1 MNLNY
6 IIILLCLLLLAFMLF
21 KEFSR
26 VKKVRLVFRIL
37 ASILVVIA
45 LAFLWFPL
53 KYKSSQTIKQNEL
66 ILITEGASL
75 DSLKAVKAVFY
86 TSDSAVLKEFKSNR
100 VKFLPS
106 LTYHLAANKN
116 INSIKI
122 FGDGLS
128 ANDLENLKNYQVNYQ
143 KSALPN
149 GFQSCNWPIEIY
161 SGEDLVVQGTYQ
173 NNTSKKVKLVLKG
186 LGTNLDSVTIEPE
199 KTAEFNLKIAPKQ
212 IGKSVYQL
220 LSLNGKDTLQQE
232 NIAFKILEKQALKF
246 LILASTPAFEYKFLK
261 NWLFENGYAV
271 VFRSQISKNIYSFD
285 YLNTPK
291 VEIKQITTQN
301 LKDFDVL
308 IADDEALASLNTSE
322 IGVIQNQVSV
332 KGLGLLIRTLEA
344 KSISNFSKGFAFGAY
359 NNLKIEQLK
368 LKSLKDSFVFS
379 PLQSNQEF
387 YLKENATLKTLVIDD
402 SKHILIG
409 KKINGNGQV
418 VLNTVSST
426 FQWILNG
433 KTNDYS
439 KFWSGLINQTVKPK
453 EKPYQL
459 AISPIFATQG
469 SILTINLS
477 QSESRIPQLYIAE
490 TNLKPLQNKVLP
502 YQWQAQYLPHHSG
515 WHQLLINQ
523 KDSVDFYVNKPD
535 AWHSI
540 KQLSKIVTTT
550 NFVKAQKQNDISDKL
565 ISNQVENEISKW
577 WFLILFLMSA
587 GYLWYEERM
596 AS

>member
-6 IIILLCLLLLAFMLF
+6 IVILLCLLILAFMLY

-26 VKKVRLVFRIL
+26 AKKVRLVFRIL
-37 ASILVVIA
+37 ASILVVFA

-53 KYKSSQTIKQNEL
+53 KYKSSQAIKQNEL
-66 ILITEGASL
+66 ILFTEGVNL
-75 DSLKAVKAVFY
+75 DSLKAEKAIFY

-100 VKFLPS
+100 IKFLPS
-106 LTYHLAANKN
+106 LTYHLAAHKN

-128 ANDLENLKNYQVNYQ
+128 ADDLENLKSYQVNYQ
-143 KSALPN
+143 KSAFPN
-149 GFQSCNWPIEIY
+149 GFQSCNWPTEIY

-173 NNTSKKVKLVLKG
+173 NSASKKVKLVLKG

-220 LSLNGKDTLQQE
+220 LSINGKDTLQQE
-232 NIAFKILEKQALKF
+232 NIAFKVLEKQALKF
-246 LILASTPAFEYKFLK
+246 LILASTPSFEYKFLK
-261 NWLFENGYAV
+261 NWLYENGYAV
-271 VFRSQISKNIYSFD
+271 VFRSQISKDIYSFD

-308 IADDEALASLNTSE
+308 IADDGALANLNTSE
-322 IGVIQNQVSV
+322 IGVIQNQVSIN
-332 KGLGLLIRTLEA
+332 GLGLLIRTLEA
-344 KSISNFSKGFAFGAY
+344 KSLSKFSKGFAFAEFK
-359 NNLKIEQLK
+359 NQKIEQLK
-368 LKSLKDSFVFS
+368 LKSQKESFVFS
-379 PLQSNQEF
+379 PLQTKQEF
-387 YLKENATLKTLVIDD
+387 YLRENSTLKTLINDD
-402 SKHILIG
+402 SKHILVG

-418 VLNTVSST
+418 VLNTVLST

-439 KFWSGLINQTVKPK
+439 KFWSGLISQTVKPK

-459 AISPIFATQG
+459 AISPIFAAQG
-469 SILTINLS
+469 SLLTLNLS
-477 QSESRIPQLYIAE
+477 QNENRIPQLNIGE

-502 YQWQAQYLPHHSG
+502 YQWQTQYFPNHSG
-515 WHQLLINQ
+515 WNQLVINQ

-540 KQLSKIVTTT
+540 KQLSKIKATA
-550 NFVKAQKQNDISDKL
+550 NFVKAQKQNELSDKL
-565 ISNQVENEISKW
+565 ISNQEEKEISKW
-577 WFLILFLMSA
+577 WFLLLFLVGA

-596 AS
+596 AN